1 MRKKKGERWLDLSIN
16 VMLIIVAMISIYPI
30 WYVLIASVSDPTA
43 IAAGQVTIIP
53 KGFNLQA
60 YKKLFQNSMIWTG
73 YKNSIIYTTAATLV
87 DLFVQATCAFA
98 LSRKTLP
105 GRKFLSTLF
114 IIIMYF
120 SGGMIPR
127 FIIISKLGML
137 NSPLALII
145 PGCVSVYNIILLRNF
160 FEYNIPD
167 SLIEAAQIDGAS
179 WTKCFI
185 KVVLPL
191 STAII
196 ATVALFSITSHWNAY
211 LGAQMYLYDSE
222 LYTLQQV
229 IKIITSEASS
239 VVSEN
244 ATLDEMRQM
253 ILERNLMKYAV
264 VVVGSIPLI
273 IAYPFVQKH
282 FVGGVMVGAVKG

>member
-114 IIIMYF
+114 IITMYF

-127 FIIISKLGML
+127 FII
-137 NSPLALII
+137 II